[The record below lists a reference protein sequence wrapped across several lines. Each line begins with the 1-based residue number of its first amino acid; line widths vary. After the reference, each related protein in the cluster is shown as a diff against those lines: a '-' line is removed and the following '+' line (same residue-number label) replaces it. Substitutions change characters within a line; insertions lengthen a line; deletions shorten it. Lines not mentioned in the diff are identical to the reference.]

1 MSDLLKI
8 NNGCHARRP
17 VGKFTED
24 KDHNEARQAAYLRC
38 CNKFGLRGPCAGSG
52 VRDAQRSRWRLILNE
67 IDDVA
72 CQQTKEKAPADR

>member
-1 MSDLLKI
+1 MSDMLKI

-24 KDHNEARQAAYLRC
+24 KDHNEARQAENTLS
-38 CNKFGLRGPCAGSG
+38 CNKYGLRGPCAGSG
-52 VRDAQRSRWRLILNE
+52 VRDAQLSRWRSILSE